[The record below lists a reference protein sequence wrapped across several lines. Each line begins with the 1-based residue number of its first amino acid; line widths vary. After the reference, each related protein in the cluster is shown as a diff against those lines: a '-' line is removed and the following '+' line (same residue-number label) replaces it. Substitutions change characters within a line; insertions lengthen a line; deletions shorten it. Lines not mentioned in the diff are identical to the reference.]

1 MNNKTDDDLQMDK
14 IICALSSVWLFGT
27 FIIKK
32 TVLTDPPFHLPPSK
46 KKFIQLWSIMMAV
59 ICITDSIAVVSLAGV
74 DITNVRIVEY
84 ISFLLSFILMSI
96 LSCVLLIKA
105 LTNFNKVAADIEL
118 SETTVNIEKN
128 VIHNADIGDG
138 GSDSDEN
145 EIKVYKV

>member
-32 TVLTDPPFHLPPSK
+32 TVLTDPPFQLPSK
-46 KKFIQLWSIMMAV
+46 KQFILLWLIMMTA
-59 ICITDSIAVVSLAGV
+59 ICISDIIAVVSLAGV
-74 DITNVRIVEY
+74 DITNVRMVEY

-96 LSCVLLIKA
+96 LSSVLLIKS
-105 LTNFNKVAADIEL
+105 LTNFNKVSADIEL
-118 SETTVNIEKN
+118 SETTVNTEKN
-128 VIHNADIGDG
+128 AIHNGDIGDG